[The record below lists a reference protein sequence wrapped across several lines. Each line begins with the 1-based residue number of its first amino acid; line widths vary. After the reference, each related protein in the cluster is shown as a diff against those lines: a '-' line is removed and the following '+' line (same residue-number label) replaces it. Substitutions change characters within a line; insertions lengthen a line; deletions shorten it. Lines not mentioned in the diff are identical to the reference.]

1 MEKVGVQRRLFVA
14 TLLVIKDTTLLM
26 TTKCISST
34 RHQSALM
41 LFWPMFVIAGLALTL
56 RPTLT
61 STGPLLDVIRQS
73 TGMGLQVASL
83 LVVLPML
90 CMGIFPL
97 LLPLIG
103 KNLSENAWITGGLF
117 AIAAAGLWRL
127 GLGTGWALIAS
138 ALIGGT
144 GIAIVQALAPGIVKR
159 WYPKRVPLAMGV
171 YSALLMAGGGIA
183 ATLSPVVA
191 QYYGTWQAGLGI
203 WLLLPVVA
211 IFLWWLRPSEV
222 MDKKHNGVAVN
233 FFKNRRA
240 WLLASYFGLAN
251 AGYACMIAFLPTY
264 AHDLGWSTQ
273 GSGELIGIM
282 TVFQVLGALAAPALS
297 AQRLDR
303 RPWLFFAVGIQ
314 IIGFAGL
321 MLMPESL
328 LILWVAMIGGGLGAC
343 FSLTLTVALDHLSAP
358 RLAGALTAFVQ
369 GVGFIITAIVPYFA
383 GFLREWS
390 GSFQIIWLLLLIT
403 LVAMLMVTMK
413 FAPTGYAKAMNL
425 PNTQ

>member
-1 MEKVGVQRRLFVA
+1 
-14 TLLVIKDTTLLM
+14 M
-26 TTKCISST
+26 TTERISSM

-41 LFWPMFVIAGLALTL
+41 LFWPMLVISGLALTL

-61 STGPLLDVIRQS
+61 STGPLLEGIRLS
-73 TGMGLQVASL
+73 TGMGIQAASL

-103 KNLSENAWITGGLF
+103 KHLSENAWITGGLF
-117 AIAAAGLWRL
+117 TIATSGLWRL

-144 GIAIVQALAPGIVKR
+144 GIAIVQALAPGVVKR
-159 WYPKRVPLAMGV
+159 WYPKRVPLAMGI

-191 QYYGTWQAGLGI
+191 QYYGNWQAGLGI
-203 WLLLPVVA
+203 WLLFPVLA
-211 IFLWWLRPSEV
+211 LLLWWLRPSEV
-222 MDKKHNGVAVN
+222 METKHSGVGVN

-264 AHDLGWSTQ
+264 AHDLGWSAQ

-282 TVFQVLGALAAPALS
+282 TIFQVLGALGAPALS
-297 AQRLDR
+297 AHRLDR

-321 MLMPESL
+321 MLMPKSL
-328 LILWVAMIGGGLGAC
+328 LILWAAMIGGGLGAC
-343 FSLTLTVALDHLSAP
+343 FSLTLTVALDHISEP

-369 GVGFIITAIVPYFA
+369 GVGFIITAIVPYLA

-390 GSFQIIWLLLLIT
+390 GSFHIVWLLLLIT
-403 LVAMLMVTMK
+403 LVVMLVVTMK
-413 FAPTGYAKAMNL
+413 FVPTGYAKAMNL
-425 PNTQ
+425 PNT